1 MAVTAPCRR
10 LDRATPV
17 GRTHLALQDTEALG
31 IVVCFVIRE
40 IELLGGFSWCGND
53 VLVLGQFRLPA
64 DAGIGGVFGVG
75 RWRRDDG
82 VLPIIFGRRD
92 WLVGVAGYPR
102 SDRER
107 RRRKNTRL

>member
-1 MAVTAPCRR
+1 LPGGLTN
-10 LDRATPV
+10 
-17 GRTHLALQDTEALG
+17 LALQDTETLG
-31 IVVCFVIRE
+31 VVVCFVIRE
-40 IELLGGFSWCGND
+40 IELPGGFSWCGND

-64 DAGIGGVFGVG
+64 DAGIGEIFVVG

-82 VLPIIFGRRD
+82 ALPIIFGRWD

-107 RRRKNTRL
+107 RRRKDARL